1 MGNLK
6 NATAEIAGVFRQLS
20 NAYFKSSNVN
30 VLLTGRNV
38 IVSRLATLVTNY
50 LRAPSLLVFAAW
62 KNKIPFEPIDQIA
75 MIECVSENWPVC
87 ATGSPV
93 QFTSLTEDQALLLRP
108 CLQAALGEDALP
120 SGKECRSIISNMLLS
135 GMLKHPSGGENEDKV
150 KRSSSSSRGN
160 SSSRMGMAVLPDSR
174 DRVEVRRRR
183 MRLKLIDLWIPDTN
197 SKTFHAINPN
207 ALFMALL
214 LGLGDSYYENLALQ
228 TPPLVKCQ

>member
-1 MGNLK
+1 LVFGITSQ
-6 NATAEIAGVFRQLS
+6 ATDE
-20 NAYFKSSNVN
+20 
-30 VLLTGRNV
+30 T
-38 IVSRLATLVTNY
+38 LATKLIIKRSFGVGHAANY

-120 SGKECRSIISNMLLS
+120 SRKECRSIISNMLLS

-174 DRVEVRRRR
+174 DRVEVRTH
-183 MRLKLIDLWIPDTN
+183 IPIKHT
-197 SKTFHAINPN
+197 KI
-207 ALFMALL
+207 
-214 LGLGDSYYENLALQ
+214 
-228 TPPLVKCQ
+228 V